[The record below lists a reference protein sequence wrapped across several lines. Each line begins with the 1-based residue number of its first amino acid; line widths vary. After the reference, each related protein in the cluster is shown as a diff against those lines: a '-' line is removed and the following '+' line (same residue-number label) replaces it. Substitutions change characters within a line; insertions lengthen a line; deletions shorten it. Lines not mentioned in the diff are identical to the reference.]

1 MRVAQI
7 MAGRNAG
14 GAELFYTRL
23 VNALAADTNI
33 DQVAILR
40 AHERWLKSL
49 EGSGVECHTLG
60 FGGRLDMRTKPGLTR
75 IVQSLSLIHI

>member
-7 MAGRNAG
+7 MAGQNAG

-60 FGGRLDMRTKPGLTR
+60 FGQRVTVGLSN
-75 IVQSLSLIHI
+75 SLT